1 MILRKLQIVNG
12 KMMLKCDSKGFTRVH
27 ALQLFQFK

>member
-12 KMMLKCDSKGFTRVH
+12 KMTLKCDSKGLTRVH
-27 ALQLFQFK
+27 ALHLLQFK